1 MHFGKIARKSVP
13 GVRSPHADATNGFHG
28 GICPSRYPHSRRV
41 GFHVVRKLHACAGK
55 LSACADER
63 TDCARNLGAC
73 ADTPCDCADKPA
85 DCARKLRACAD
96 KLRDCARNLTVCA
109 DERGVYVAVS
119 IKRNTKSARS
129 DTNTRLVRPHFRF
142 SLFVLSLSPL
152 HSSSHAQ
159 SASMAQSSR
168 RVHWFR
174 ERFAMGAGG
183 KDTSERARRRVRSA
197 TEGLNL

>member
-1 MHFGKIARKSVP
+1 
-13 GVRSPHADATNGFHG
+13 
-28 GICPSRYPHSRRV
+28 
-41 GFHVVRKLHACAGK
+41 VRKLQACVGK

-73 ADTPCDCADKPA
+73 ADNLCDGADNPCDCADKPA

-96 KLRDCARNLTVCA
+96 NLRDCARNLTVCA
-109 DERGVYVAVS
+109 DERGVYVA
-119 IKRNTKSARS
+119 IYNKRNTKSARS
-129 DTNTRLVRPHFRF
+129 DTNTRLLRPHFRF
-142 SLFVLSLSPL
+142 SLCTLSLSPL

-168 RVHWFR
+168 RVLGLANVSR
-174 ERFAMGAGG
+174 GAGG